1 VTPALPLAAALLAL
15 LAGAPKGSSKPPPK
29 VATAPAK
36 VAAASP
42 SFVAV
47 VDPGH
52 GGEQEG
58 ALSPVGD
65 REKDL
70 VLEISRRIS
79 VRLKKLGARVVLTRT
94 GDIDVP
100 LVNRATIANALRA
113 DLFVSI
119 HLNSMPTA
127 EQRRLRRGIE
137 TYFLSADATDASA
150 AAVAAR
156 ENAARMA
163 GEALAD
169 AGDPVAFILQD
180 LESAAAL
187 AESSR
192 LAYFLHERLI
202 QGTGAEDDGVKQAPF
217 YVLAGARMPAVL
229 LELGFLSHDAESA
242 RLKDPA
248 YQEKLAAAVVDGIAA
263 WRAADR
269 HAMR

>member
-1 VTPALPLAAALLAL
+1 VIPALPAIAALLVL
-15 LAGAPKGSSKPPPK
+15 LPSASRRAPSASPK
-29 VATAPAK
+29 
-36 VAAASP
+36 AAAAP
-42 SFVAV
+42 TFVAV

-52 GGEQEG
+52 GGDQDG
-58 ALSPVGD
+58 AYSPSGD
-65 REKDL
+65 REKDI
-70 VLEISRRIS
+70 VLEISRR
-79 VRLKKLGARVVLTRT
+79 VAARLRKLGARVVLTRT

-113 DLFVSI
+113 DIFVSL

-127 EQRRLRRGIE
+127 EQRRVRRGVE

-163 GEALAD
+163 GETLAD
-169 AGDPVAFILQD
+169 QGDPVGFILQD

-187 AESSR
+187 TESSR
-192 LAYFLHERLI
+192 LAYFLHERLV
-202 QGTGAEDDGVKQAPF
+202 QGTGADDDGVKQAPF

-229 LELGFLSHDAESA
+229 LELGFLSHPAESV
-242 RLKDPA
+242 RLKDA
-248 YQEKLAAAVVDGIAA
+248 EYQERIAAAVADGIAA

>member
-1 VTPALPLAAALLAL
+1 MTAPLPALVALLAL
-15 LAGAPKGSSKPPPK
+15 LTGGAPK
-29 VATAPAK
+29 AAAPRTP
-36 VAAASP
+36 VVAASP
-42 SFVAV
+42 TFVAV

-58 ALSPVGD
+58 ALSPAGD

-70 VLEISRRIS
+70 ALEIARK
-79 VRLKKLGARVVLTRT
+79 VAARLRKLGARVVLTRT

-127 EQRRLRRGIE
+127 EQRHSRRGVE

-156 ENAARMA
+156 ENASRMA

-169 AGDPVAFILQD
+169 PGDAVGLILQD
-180 LESAAAL
+180 LQSAAAL
-187 AESSR
+187 TESSR

-202 QGTGAEDDGVKQAPF
+202 AGTGADDDGVKQAPF
-217 YVLAGARMPAVL
+217 FVLAGARMPAVL
-229 LELGFLSHDAESA
+229 LELGFISHEVESL
-242 RLKDPA
+242 RLKDPV
-248 YQEKLAAAVVDGIAA
+248 YQELLAAAVADGIAA

>member
-1 VTPALPLAAALLAL
+1 MTPALPAIVALLAL
-15 LAGAPKGSSKPPPK
+15 LPGATP
-29 VATAPAK
+29 T
-36 VAAASP
+36 
-42 SFVAV
+42 FVAV

-52 GGEQEG
+52 GGEQDG
-58 ALSPVGD
+58 AYSPTGD

-70 VLEISRRIS
+70 VLEISRKIAA
-79 VRLKKLGARVVLTRT
+79 RLRKLGARVVLTRT

-113 DLFVSI
+113 DIFVSV

-127 EQRRLRRGIE
+127 EQRRVRRGIE

-169 AGDPVAFILQD
+169 SGDPVGFILQD

-187 AESSR
+187 TESSR
-192 LAYFLHERLI
+192 LAYFLHERLV

-229 LELGFLSHDAESA
+229 LELGFLSHDAESV
-242 RLKDPA
+242 RLKNPE
-248 YQEKLAAAVVDGIAA
+248 YQDRIAAAVADGISA

>member
-1 VTPALPLAAALLAL
+1 MTPALPAAAALLAL
-15 LAGAPKGSSKPPPK
+15 LSAAPGK
-29 VATAPAK
+29 TAPASGSK
-36 VAAASP
+36 AAVAAPA
-42 SFVAV
+42 FIAV

-52 GGEQEG
+52 GGDQEG
-58 ALSPVGD
+58 ALSPAGD

-70 VLEISRRIS
+70 VLEIARK
-79 VRLKKLGARVVLTRT
+79 VAARLRKLGARVVLTRT

-113 DLFVSI
+113 DLFVSL

-127 EQRRLRRGIE
+127 EQRRVRRGVE

-169 AGDPVAFILQD
+169 AGDPVGFILQD

-187 AESSR
+187 TESSR
-192 LAYFLHERLI
+192 LAYFLHERLVER
-202 QGTGAEDDGVKQAPF
+202 TGADDDGVKQAPF
-217 YVLAGARMPAVL
+217 YVLAGARMPSVL
-229 LELGFLSHDAESA
+229 LELGFLSHPAESA
-242 RLKDPA
+242 RLKSPE
-248 YQEKLAAAVVDGIAA
+248 YQERIAEAIADGISA

>member
-1 VTPALPLAAALLAL
+1 MTPALPVVVALLAL
-15 LAGAPKGSSKPPPK
+15 MPSAPRK
-29 VATAPAK
+29 AAAPAGPK
-36 VAAASP
+36 AAAAP
-42 SFVAV
+42 TFVAV

-52 GGEQEG
+52 GGDQDG
-58 ALSPVGD
+58 AYSPAGD

-70 VLEISRRIS
+70 VLEISRK
-79 VRLKKLGARVVLTRT
+79 VAARLRNLGARVVLTRT

-113 DLFVSI
+113 DIFVSI

-127 EQRRLRRGIE
+127 EQRRARKGIE

-156 ENAARMA
+156 ENASRMA

-169 AGDPVAFILQD
+169 QGDPVGFILQD

-187 AESSR
+187 TESSR
-192 LAYFLHERLI
+192 LAYFLHERLVR
-202 QGTGAEDDGVKQAPF
+202 GTGADDDGVKQAPF

-229 LELGFLSHDAESA
+229 LELGFLSHPAESR
-242 RLKDPA
+242 RLKDPE
-248 YQEKLAAAVVDGIAA
+248 YQERIAAAVADGIAA